1 MNIAVIGAG
10 PAGITAAYQLSKSGI
25 KVDVYE
31 TAESVGGMAR
41 TVEMWNHQVDIGPHR
56 FFSTDARV
64 NRLWLEVIGREYSM
78 VDRLTR
84 IFYNN
89 KFFPYPIKALETLK
103 NLGLFEAA
111 RCVLSYGVKLLKPAK
126 GEKRSFEDWVVDRF
140 GTRLYEIFFKTYTE
154 KLWGISC
161 KDLDSDFAA
170 QRIRGLSLFEVIKKA
185 LNLGGNKHRTLVDCF
200 AYPNG
205 GSGVLYEKMAHKIR
219 ATGNRIHLKTPIRR
233 VLVEKKRA
241 VGVELMDGE
250 KVYYD
255 HVISTMPFTHLVK
268 GLPEVP
274 AWVNDE
280 LSTLHFRNTILVYL
294 LVDGTDLFPDN
305 WLYVHAKNLKMG
317 RITNFRNWSP
327 TLCGDNK
334 TTVLSLEY
342 WCQSEDPM
350 WKQNDHE
357 LVAMAEDEINSTPL
371 LNGRAILDGKVI
383 RVPNSYPIYRLGY
396 KGSVKRVADYLD
408 GIENLTLI
416 GRYGAFKYNNQD
428 HSILMGMLAAEKL
441 AGQASHDLWEINSDY
456 EYQEKSTITETGLSE
471 AVAEAA

>member
-1 MNIAVIGAG
+1 MRVAVIGAG

-25 KVDVYE
+25 SVDVYE
-31 TAESVGGMAR
+31 AAESVGGMAR

-111 RCVLSYGVKLLKPAK
+111 RCVLSYGYKLLTPSK
-126 GEKRSFEDWVVDRF
+126 GEKLSFEDWVVDRF

-170 QRIRGLSLFEVIKKA
+170 QRIRGLSMLEVIKKA
-185 LNLGGNKHRTLVDCF
+185 LNLGGKKHRTLVDCF

-205 GSGVLYEKMAHKIR
+205 GSGVLYEKMAEKIR
-219 ATGNRIHLKTPIRR
+219 ASGNNIYLKTPIRR
-233 VLVEKKRA
+233 VLVQDKKA
-241 VGVELMDGE
+241 IGVELMDGE

-255 HVISTMPFTHLVK
+255 QVISTMPFTSLVK

-274 AWVNDE
+274 AYVNDE
-280 LSTLHFRNTILVYL
+280 LSTLKFRNTILVYL

-305 WLYVHAKNLKMG
+305 WLYVHAKNLQMG

-342 WCQSEDPM
+342 WCQSEDKM
-350 WKQNDHE
+350 WKQNDE
-357 LVAMAEDEINSTPL
+357 KLIALAEDEINTTPL
-371 LNGRAILDGKVI
+371 LKGRAILDGKVI
-383 RVPNSYPIYRLGY
+383 RVPASYPIYRLGY
-396 KGSVKRVADYLD
+396 KGAVKRVADYLD
-408 GIENLTLI
+408 GIENLTII

-441 AGQASHDLWEINSDY
+441 AGIASHDLWEINSDY